1 MIGMAPLADY
11 PAIYLGYITY
21 ALVILIYARWLRH
34 LFGSRTQR
42 FGWLLLAGQ
51 LLLLTMH
58 GWPIGPHS
66 WWNHDAEHN
75 IPVAFATFQVLSG
88 SFCALA
94 IAILSPLRP
103 RWLRGYWV
111 LISLGL
117 FVLAQ
122 DEFGVLHDRFPI
134 LEEFYLIGG
143 ALVAGLSVIVWR
155 HLDSRGRRY
164 LYLLIAGLGVSV
176 IGAEV
181 LDKTPEICL
190 DGWKIL
196 STECIRF
203 HPLDE
208 SFEKLGAWFVVL
220 TSLGFAEQSI
230 PSASW
235 QRAKRPMLLV
245 FGLVVSLSL
254 RQGTLLYARL
264 ELYEDSLYNRRDR
277 FYTQFANGYILRGS
291 ILRNL
296 EAISNDSS
304 YTFELFG
311 QSKKDIDED
320 FGYAIHI
327 VDQASEAVY
336 AAHNHWSRRAA
347 KRWLPGRIYK
357 EYQKLWIPEDVPPGR
372 ALWFVFSLW
381 EQTNEGEFVSIP
393 ITSSDQ
399 DLLSDTQAVLRE
411 FIVRVGETS
420 VLPDNALKFYFS
432 NGFALRG
439 AQIPDSAHLGETLTI
454 PMTWEAATDGEEDW
468 VQFLHFVHEESGA
481 LWNHDQQPLGARLPT
496 RLWYEGMLDSETWQ
510 FTLPAELPPG
520 RYAIYTGLYRLS
532 DLARLPVTDADGK
545 PLPDARVPMGSIAI
559 SG

>member
-11 PAIYLGYITY
+11 PAIYLGYVTY
-21 ALVILIYARWLRH
+21 ALVILVYARWLRH
-34 LFGSRTQR
+34 LFGSRTQC

-58 GWPIGPHS
+58 GWPIGPYS
-66 WWNHDAEHN
+66 WWNHDPEHN
-75 IPVAFATFQVLSG
+75 IPAVFATFQVLAG

-94 IAILSPLRP
+94 IVILSPLRP

-122 DEFGVLHDRFPI
+122 DEFGVLHEHFPI

-181 LDKTPEICL
+181 LDKTPKICL

-203 HPLDE
+203 HPLE
-208 SFEKLGAWFVVL
+208 ETFENIGAWFVVL

-245 FGLVVSLSL
+245 FGLVVFLSL
-254 RQGTLLYARL
+254 QQSRLLQARL
-264 ELYEDSLYNRRDR
+264 DCWQCYHTEFLNHH
-277 FYTQFANGYILRGS
+277 YISHGIWGEPYPYSVQKGRYYDL
-291 ILRNL
+291 
-296 EAISNDSS
+296 
-304 YTFELFG
+304 FLFG
-311 QSKKDIDED
+311 EADENLDTD

-336 AAHNHWSRRAA
+336 AAHEQWNQRAA
-347 KRWLPGRIYK
+347 GNWVPGRIYR
-357 EYQKLWIPEDVPPGR
+357 EIFHVWIPEDVPTRR
-372 ALWFVFSLW
+372 ALWFVLSLW
-381 EQTNEGEFVSIP
+381 RQTDDGEFVSIP
-393 ITSSDQ
+393 VRASDQ
-399 DLLSDTQAVLRE
+399 HLLSDTQIVLYE
-411 FIVRVGETS
+411 FVVPATEGVAPLANELDFQFANVYALRGASLPESARVGET
-420 VLPDNALKFYFS
+420 LA
-432 NGFALRG
+432 
-439 AQIPDSAHLGETLTI
+439 IPF
-454 PMTWEAATDGEEDW
+454 TWQSYVNSSEDW
-468 VQFLHFVHEESGA
+468 TQFLHFVHEETGA

-532 DLARLPVTDADGK
+532 DLARLPVTDADGM
-545 PLPDARVPMGSIAI
+545 PLPDARVSLGSITI
-559 SG
+559 SD

>member
-1 MIGMAPLADY
+1 MIGMAPIADY

-21 ALVILIYARWLRH
+21 ALVILVYARWLRH
-34 LFGSRTQR
+34 LFGKRAQR

-94 IAILSPLRP
+94 IAILSPQRP

-155 HLDSRGRRY
+155 YLDSRGRRY

-181 LDKTPEICL
+181 LDKTPGICL
-190 DGWKIL
+190 GGWKIL

-203 HPLDE
+203 HPLEE

-245 FGLVVSLSL
+245 FGLVVFLSL
-254 RQGTLLYARL
+254 RQNSLLQVRL
-264 ELYEDSLYNRRDR
+264 DWNNWVEQHRTVFANNYSLQGSNFPYRKEIGNGKYYGFELYGTVDKN
-277 FYTQFANGYILRGS
+277 
-291 ILRNL
+291 
-296 EAISNDSS
+296 
-304 YTFELFG
+304 
-311 QSKKDIDED
+311 IDKD
-320 FGYAIHI
+320 FGYAIHMI
-327 VDQASEAVY
+327 DQANEAIY
-336 AAHNHWSRRAA
+336 AEHLHWSRRAA
-347 KRWLPGRIYK
+347 KDWLRGRMYK
-357 EYQKLWIPEDVPPGR
+357 EYQHFWIPEDVPAGR
-372 ALWFVFSLW
+372 ALWFVLSLW
-381 EQTNEGEFVSIP
+381 QEKEVGVFSTIP
-393 ITSSDQ
+393 IRASEDQ
-399 DLLSDTQAVLRE
+399 QLSDTQVVLYE
-411 FIVRVGETS
+411 LVIPAEHGVD
-420 VLPDNALKFYFS
+420 LPEHALDYRFS
-432 NGFALRG
+432 NGLALRG
-439 AQIPDSAHLGETLTI
+439 AEIPANATSGEVLII
-454 PMTWEAATDGEEDW
+454 PMTWEATADGEEDW
-468 VQFLHFVHEESGA
+468 VQFLHFVHEETGA

-496 RLWYEGMLDSETWQ
+496 RLWYEGLRDTETWQ
-510 FTLPAELPPG
+510 INLPADFDPG
-520 RYAIYTGLYRLS
+520 RYAVYTGLYRLS
-532 DLARLPVTDADGK
+532 DLARLLVSDADGM
-545 PLPDARVPMGSIAI
+545 PLLDARVPLGSITI
-559 SG
+559 SD

>member
-1 MIGMAPLADY
+1 MFIAYQALAEDF
-11 PAIYLGYITY
+11 PTIILSFIVY
-21 ALVILIYARWLRH
+21 AVVVLIYARWLRH
-34 LFGSRTQR
+34 LFGKRAQR

-58 GWPIGPHS
+58 GWPIGPHA
-66 WWNHDAEHN
+66 WWNHDAEQN

-134 LEEFYLIGG
+134 IEEFYLIGG

-155 HLDSRGRRY
+155 YLDSRGRRY

-181 LDKTPEICL
+181 LDKTPGICM

-203 HPLDE
+203 HPLE
-208 SFEKLGAWFVVL
+208 ETFEKLGAWFVVL
-220 TSLGFAEQSI
+220 TSLGFAGQSI

-336 AAHNHWSRRAA
+336 AAHNHWSRRTA
-347 KRWLPGRIYK
+347 KRWLPGRIYR

-381 EQTNEGEFVSIP
+381 EQTNEGEFVNIP

-420 VLPDNALKFYFS
+420 VLPDNALEFYFS

-439 AQIPDSAHLGETLTI
+439 ASLP
-454 PMTWEAATDGEEDW
+454 
-468 VQFLHFVHEESGA
+468 ES
-481 LWNHDQQPLGARLPT
+481 
-496 RLWYEGMLDSETWQ
+496 
-510 FTLPAELPPG
+510 
-520 RYAIYTGLYRLS
+520 
-532 DLARLPVTDADGK
+532 
-545 PLPDARVPMGSIAI
+545 ARVG
-559 SG
+559 